1 MIHLIY
7 ATVFI
12 LTQLDKETEYV
23 YADIFF
29 DSEDKMAARI
39 VIISGACGTGKSSS
53 SRLLAEKSPYDC
65 AVHIH
70 SDDFY
75 QYIRKGYIAPWLEG
89 SGKQNEVMIE
99 AVAASAERFSAGG
112 YEVFV
117 DGTIG
122 PWFLEPWEKLL
133 RRELM

>member
-39 VIISGACGTGKSSS
+39 VIISGAAAGWRVSSG
-53 SRLLAEKSPYDC
+53 RIML
-65 AVHIH
+65 
-70 SDDFY
+70 
-75 QYIRKGYIAPWLEG
+75 
-89 SGKQNEVMIE
+89 
-99 AVAASAERFSAGG
+99 FS
-112 YEVFV
+112 F
-117 DGTIG
+117 
-122 PWFLEPWEKLL
+122 
-133 RRELM
+133 